1 MPLLSKAAVFK
12 LAAARSGGSG
22 NRWTVLVAGSTRT
35 MAFRPP
41 SVIQGA
47 PSGPTT
53 TPCGAERSPDRP
65 RATWRVSPVAGL
77 SQPSEPFAWAVYQ
90 TPPST
95 AGATSCGPEPRGT
108 GYSLISRRAGAA
120 AGAACADVSQVS
132 EATAASSTST
142 GPSERA
148 VNLRV

>member
-12 LAAARSGGSG
+12 LAAGRPGGSG
-22 NRWTVLVAGSTRT
+22 NRWTSLVKGSTRT

-47 PSGPTT
+47 PSGPTI
-53 TPCGAERSPDRP
+53 TPCGAERSPARP

-77 SQPSEPFAWAVYQ
+77 SQPSEPLAWAVYQ

-95 AGATSCGPEPRGT
+95 AGARSCGPDPRGT
-108 GYSLISRRAGAA
+108 GNSLTSSLAGAA
-120 AGAACADVSQVS
+120 AGCVGG
-132 EATAASSTST
+132 AASAT
-142 GPSERA
+142 EVQA
-148 VNLRV
+148 VT